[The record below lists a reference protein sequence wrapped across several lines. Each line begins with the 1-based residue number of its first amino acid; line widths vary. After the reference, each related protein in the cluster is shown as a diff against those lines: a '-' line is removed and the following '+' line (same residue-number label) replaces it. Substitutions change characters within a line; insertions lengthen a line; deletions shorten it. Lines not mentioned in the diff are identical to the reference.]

1 MRKCQ
6 LDVGQPQ
13 ICDADQEGVPIE
25 STTFYITSFHQQ
37 EAPLRTVRKH
47 SRTPEL
53 ATNYVAIL
61 QISCLI
67 YFKTRQIHSQ
77 QQP

>member
-37 EAPLRTVRKH
+37 EAPLRTVK
-47 SRTPEL
+47 L

-61 QISCLI
+61 QIICLI